1 MSDQDREPD
10 ETTPLLSS
18 HEEPSGSHKETMS
31 NQTYFRIAGVYG
43 ATAVGLGAFG
53 AHVLRSRFADEPLK
67 LQSWGTAA
75 QYQVRLGIVPSV
87 LA

>member
-1 MSDQDREPD
+1 MSDQDRQQD
-10 ETTPLLSS
+10 ETTPLLPS
-18 HEEPSGSHKETMS
+18 HEEISASRRETMS

-67 LQSWGTAA
+67 LQSWATAA
-75 QYQVRLGIVPSV
+75 QYQVRLSLVPSV
-87 LA
+87 LI